1 MTTTR
6 KLKKTEAVDS
16 KGRIW
21 DKDKIQNLIATND
34 NAVYNAM
41 MRIYERQTRDEQ
53 EVKDTRVW
61 NTVGFTGVDG
71 YIMSSFVENYKKWG
85 KLTEKQMNI
94 ARKKMKKYWKQ
105 LLEVIR
111 DENPKSQP
119 ERVAK

>member
-71 YIMSSFVENYKKWG
+71 YIMSSFVESYKKWG
-85 KLTEKQMNI
+85 KLTEKQMNV

-111 DENPKSQP
+111 DENPNHQP

>member
-1 MTTTR
+1 MLNTR
-6 KLKKTEAVDS
+6 KLKKTEAVD
-16 KGRIW
+16 KNGRLW
-21 DKDKIQNLIATND
+21 DKDKIQLLLETND

-41 MRIYERQTRDEQ
+41 MRIYDRQTRDEQ
-53 EVKDTRVW
+53 DVKDTRDW

-71 YIMSSFVENYKKWG
+71 FIMSSFVESYKKWG
-85 KLTEKQMNI
+85 KLTEKQMKI

-111 DENPKSQP
+111 DENPNRQP